1 MIKKLLKLLLAL
13 VVLLAIVLV
22 GIHIYFNT
30 GDDSLASQGK
40 APVQAASSVSADS
53 IGSDLAT
60 LLKQQDG
67 AQFSAQI
74 IRTIEDAQDSVNAGQ
89 SEAGILYLQR
99 AKDFVTAN
107 IDEIKRLSGIDA
119 GIVEW
124 FVNATPEELIN
135 DI

>member
-13 VVLLAIVLV
+13 IVLLAIVLV

-40 APVQAASSVSADS
+40 APVQAESSVSAES
-53 IGSDLAT
+53 IGSDLAS

-74 IRTIEDAQDSVNAGQ
+74 IRTIEDAQDSVNAGK
-89 SEAGILYLQR
+89 SEAGIRYLQQ
-99 AKDFVTAN
+99 AKDFVIAN